1 MIRSSRLL
9 HAALIVAAAA
19 ALSAPLSA
27 PLAAQ
32 PITLR
37 MAAYVPANSPW
48 ELGLRR
54 MAADFDR
61 ISGGT
66 VRIVFPQSVR
76 VSDESDIIQKMRFGI
91 DGALLTTYGLA
102 QLYPDSLALSMPT
115 LIRNDREFDAVLRAI
130 VPLIKEK
137 IGDRYVVLAVA
148 KGGWVRFFSKRPIV
162 YPEDLVG
169 MRMSVNPDDTKVTRL
184 LESAGVRT
192 VKGDFSALL
201 LQLNSNAVDAFY
213 LSPVFTASLWSQ
225 FKGKVSYMS
234 SFRVSPFIGA
244 VIINRSSWDRIPA
257 DLRPKLQA
265 AAQQV
270 AEKMAADSDTLE
282 NQAMA
287 ALLSDGMIMPSAPA
301 DADRKWNDFM
311 RQRASGIIASMFSPD
326 ILDAINTALDQVR
339 SGQ

>member
-1 MIRSSRLL
+1 MIRLSRLAF
-9 HAALIVAAAA
+9 AALIVAAAA
-19 ALSAPLSA
+19 ALAAPLSA
-27 PLAAQ
+27 Q
-32 PITLR
+32 TITLR

-54 MAADFDR
+54 IAADFDR

-66 VRIVFPQSVR
+66 VRITFPQSVR
-76 VSDESDIIQKMRFGI
+76 VSDESDVIQKMRFGI
-91 DGALLTTYGLA
+91 DGALLTTYGIA

-115 LIRNDREFDAVLRAI
+115 LIRSDREFDAVLRAI

-148 KGGWVRFFSKRPIV
+148 KGGWVRFFSKRPII

-192 VKGDFSALL
+192 VKGDLSALL

-225 FKGKVSYMS
+225 FKGKVSYIS

-244 VIINRSSWDRIPA
+244 IVFNRSSWDRIPEE
-257 DLRPKLQA
+257 LRTKLQA
-265 AAQQV
+265 DVQQV
-270 AEKMAADSDTLE
+270 AEKMAADSETIE
-282 NQAMA
+282 NQAIA
-287 ALLSDGMIMPSAPA
+287 ALLSDGMTMPEAPA
-301 DADRKWNDFM
+301 DSDSRWNDFM

-326 ILDAINTALDQVR
+326 ILNAINSALAQAR
-339 SGQ
+339 GGQ

>member
-1 MIRSSRLL
+1 MIRSPRLAL
-9 HAALIVAAAA
+9 AALLAAIFAA
-19 ALSAPLSA
+19 TLAAPLSA
-27 PLAAQ
+27 Q
-32 PITLR
+32 TITLR
-37 MAAYVPANSPW
+37 MAAYVPTNSPW

-54 MAADFDR
+54 IAADFDR
-61 ISGGT
+61 ISGGS

-91 DGALLTTYGLA
+91 DGALLTTYGIA

-192 VKGDFSALL
+192 VKGDLSALL

-244 VIINRSSWDRIPA
+244 IVFNRSSWDRIPA
-257 DLRPKLQA
+257 ELRGRLQA
-265 AAQQV
+265 DVQQV
-270 AEKMAADSDTLE
+270 AEKMAADSETIE
-282 NQAMA
+282 NQAIA
-287 ALLSDGMIMPSAPA
+287 ALLSDGMTMPEAPA
-301 DADRKWNDFM
+301 DSDSRWNDFM

-326 ILDAINTALDQVR
+326 ILAAIDSALEQVR
-339 SGQ
+339 SGR

>member
-1 MIRSSRLL
+1 MIRLSRFAF
-9 HAALIVAAAA
+9 AALIVAAAA
-19 ALSAPLSA
+19 ALAAPLSA
-27 PLAAQ
+27 Q
-32 PITLR
+32 TITLR

-54 MAADFDR
+54 IAADFDR

-66 VRIVFPQSVR
+66 VRITFPQSVR
-76 VSDESDIIQKMRFGI
+76 VSDESDVIQKMRFGI
-91 DGALLTTYGLA
+91 DGALLTTYGIA

-115 LIRNDREFDAVLRAI
+115 LIRSDREFDAVLRAI

-148 KGGWVRFFSKRPIV
+148 KGGWVRFFSKRPII

-192 VKGDFSALL
+192 VKGDLSALL

-225 FKGKVSYMS
+225 FKGKVSYIS

-244 VIINRSSWDRIPA
+244 IVFNRSSWDRIPEE
-257 DLRPKLQA
+257 LRTKLQA
-265 AAQQV
+265 DVQQV
-270 AEKMAADSDTLE
+270 AEKMAADSETIE
-282 NQAMA
+282 NQAIA
-287 ALLSDGMIMPSAPA
+287 ALLSDGMTMPEAPA
-301 DADRKWNDFM
+301 DSDSRWNDFM

-326 ILDAINTALDQVR
+326 ILNAINSALAQAR
-339 SGQ
+339 GGQ

>member
-1 MIRSSRLL
+1 MIRSPRLAL
-9 HAALIVAAAA
+9 AALLAAIFAA
-19 ALSAPLSA
+19 TLAAPLSA
-27 PLAAQ
+27 Q
-32 PITLR
+32 TITLR
-37 MAAYVPANSPW
+37 MAAYVPTNSPW

-54 MAADFDR
+54 IAADFDR
-61 ISGGT
+61 ISGGS

-91 DGALLTTYGLA
+91 DGALLTTYGIA

-192 VKGDFSALL
+192 VKGDLSALL

-244 VIINRSSWDRIPA
+244 IVFNRSSWDRIPA
-257 DLRPKLQA
+257 ELRGRLQA
-265 AAQQV
+265 DVQQV
-270 AEKMAADSDTLE
+270 AEKMAADSETIE
-282 NQAMA
+282 NQAIA
-287 ALLSDGMIMPSAPA
+287 ALLSDGMAMPEAPA
-301 DADRKWNDFM
+301 DSDSRWNDFM

-326 ILDAINTALDQVR
+326 ILAAIDSALEQVR
-339 SGQ
+339 SGR